1 MTTRHTVPYLHA
13 PLDGAISR
21 GSKMLD
27 AQDFDFSGKTVL
39 VTGAASGIGSAVAG
53 IFAEHG
59 ATLRLADRNPDGL
72 QSRAESLS
80 TSDAQMRVYDQRSP
94 DDLRALAKWA
104 SDADVLFNNAGIVA
118 YGPSESLSDT
128 DIQAV
133 IETNLTGPILLA
145 NAIGRH
151 MLARG
156 SGVIINTTS
165 QLAFCG
171 APERAVYASTKA
183 GLAQFTRS
191 VGSEWAGRG
200 VRVAA
205 IAPGRTLTPLN
216 SARLSEPA
224 VRQEALRGIPSGR
237 FGEAEEIA
245 RLVLMLAS
253 DVAGYVVG
261 HSLIAD
267 GGYVSLQ

>member
-1 MTTRHTVPYLHA
+1 M
-13 PLDGAISR
+13 LDG
-21 GSKMLD
+21 
-27 AQDFDFSGKTVL
+27 QDFDFSGKTVL
-39 VTGAASGIGSAVAG
+39 VTGAASGIGAAVADV
-53 IFAEHG
+53 FAEHG
-59 ATLRLADRNPDGL
+59 AALRLADRNPDGL
-72 QSRAESLS
+72 QAKVDSVSA
-80 TSDAQMRVYDQRSP
+80 SDVHSRVYNQRSP
-94 DDLRALAKWA
+94 EDVRGLAEWA
-104 SDADVLFNNAGIVA
+104 SDADVLLNNAGIVA
-118 YGPSESLSDT
+118 YGPSESVSDA
-128 DIQAV
+128 DILAV

-151 MLARG
+151 MLGRG

-216 SARLSEPA
+216 STRLSEPA
-224 VRQEALRGIPSGR
+224 ARQEALTGIPSGR